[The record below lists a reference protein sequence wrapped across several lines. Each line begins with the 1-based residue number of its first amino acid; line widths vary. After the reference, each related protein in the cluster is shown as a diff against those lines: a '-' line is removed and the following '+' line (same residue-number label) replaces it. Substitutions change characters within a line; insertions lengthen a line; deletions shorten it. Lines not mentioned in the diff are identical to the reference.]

1 MDSARL
7 ERPIK
12 NCPSMLYHTRH
23 QTHRFDR
30 AGRKHI
36 AVCGPLVPLL
46 FLSFLLGPT
55 VAGAEW
61 MAVDKRFQPA
71 DPQTVY
77 YDPDSIHR
85 ENDMAT
91 VWELTNIQ
99 WKGESPTPRFLSAQ
113 TQKQFDCPRLRFRVR
128 AVQQFSRHMAKGKTW
143 SGYIENGN
151 WQAVEAQSVNHG
163 LWEAACKLK

>member
-1 MDSARL
+1 MYPAEL
-7 ERPIK
+7 EMAIK
-12 NCPSMLYHTRH
+12 TFPSMSSHTTH
-23 QTHRFDR
+23 QAHSIADPC
-30 AGRKHI
+30 RKRLVAYRI
-36 AVCGPLVPLL
+36 LVPLL
-46 FLSFLLGPT
+46 FLSFLLGPI
-55 VAGAEW
+55 VASAEW
-61 MAVDKRFQPA
+61 MKVDKRFQPS

-99 WKGESPTPRFLSAQ
+99 WKGESSTPRFLSAK

-128 AVQQFSRHMAKGKTW
+128 AVQQYSRHMAKGKTW

-163 LWEAACKLK
+163 LWEAACKQK